1 LTISHFHCQ
10 QLIGVG
16 SGQSIP
22 TALSNQSI
30 NQMTPISSITEVQS
44 TLSLSPESQQL
55 LDEALAEF
63 ESAER
68 NKAKLIIQERLREI
82 RRLEVLL
89 EKAKAD
95 LASLVQKGEQEI
107 LMLDY

>member
-1 LTISHFHCQ
+1 
-10 QLIGVG
+10 
-16 SGQSIP
+16 
-22 TALSNQSI
+22 
-30 NQMTPISSITEVQS
+30 MTPISSITEVQS
-44 TLSLSPESQQL
+44 TLSLSPGSQQL

-68 NKAKLIIQERLREI
+68 NRVKSIIQERLREI
-82 RRLEVLL
+82 RRLEILL

-95 LASLVQKGEQEI
+95 VASLVQKGEQEI

>member
-1 LTISHFHCQ
+1 
-10 QLIGVG
+10 VG
-16 SGQSIP
+16 KASRLF
-22 TALSNQSI
+22 LSNQSI
-30 NQMTPISSITEVQS
+30 NQMTPIASITEVQS

-107 LMLDY
+107 LMLEY